1 MTRARVDEDDSD
13 FWVFAYGSL
22 MWNPGFAYLES
33 HRARLAG
40 YHRAFCVYSHHYRGT
55 PDQPG
60 LVLGLMPG
68 GACDGLAFRVAAA
81 NAPTVR
87 AYLDERELVTYAYR
101 PLVAPVGIHG
111 DAEGGTV
118 MAHTYVADPSHPQY
132 AGPLDPERAAEI
144 IMRAKGC
151 AGLNRDYLINTVRR
165 LEQEGFA
172 NPDLHALLERV
183 WQRTGALEAGGGI

>member
-1 MTRARVDEDDSD
+1 MTGPPEGDGD

-22 MWNPGFAYLES
+22 MWNPGFHYLES
-33 HRARLAG
+33 HRARLDG
-40 YHRAFCVYSHHYRGT
+40 FHRAFCVYSHHYRGT

-68 GACDGLAFRVAAA
+68 GDCHGLAFRVAAA

-101 PLVAPVGIHG
+101 PLVAPVEIE
-111 DAEGGTV
+111 AGTV
-118 MAHTYVADPSHPQY
+118 MANTYVADPDHPQY
-132 AGPLDPERAAEI
+132 AGPLDPETAADI

-165 LEQEGFA
+165 LEEEGFA
-172 NPDLHALLERV
+172 SADLHALLERV
-183 WQRTGALEAGGGI
+183 WRRTGVIEAGGGI